1 MKNWLILRSFHLS
14 PCFYVTTWLFFCL
27 YVTNIRSFLLIPWH
41 SYYNLNI
48 KMSRV
53 KTLPDA
59 NTSEPSRL
67 LSHHLVCATEPLLTA
82 TDSWV
87 RCQWSITDK
96 SLHTLLPPPKGGKGS
111 DQSGEA
117 ETLQT
122 SSSAVSH
129 SARISFT
136 RTTMW
141 KWSVSKPLFLFIH
154 CHLETLENLQSIFLS
169 LSLSQAVLKW
179 QPSCQ
184 GPHINRKNRDYMN
197 QLLGQSFSLFEGRF
211 EFQVWPKS

>member
-1 MKNWLILRSFHLS
+1 MNH
-14 PCFYVTTWLFFCL
+14 
-27 YVTNIRSFLLIPWH
+27 
-41 SYYNLNI
+41 
-48 KMSRV
+48 V
-53 KTLPDA
+53 KTPPEA
-59 NTSEPSRL
+59 NTSEPSCF
-67 LSHHLVCATEPLLTA
+67 LSHQLVCATELLLTA

-87 RCQWSITDK
+87 RCQWSVIDK

-122 SSSAVSH
+122 SSSVVSH
-129 SARISFT
+129 SPRISFT

-141 KWSVSKPLFLFIH
+141 KWSVSKPLFPLILY
-154 CHLETLENLQSIFLS
+154 HLKTSSEHFPFLS
-169 LSLSQAVLKW
+169 LFSLSQAVLKW

-184 GPHINRKNRDYMN
+184 GPHINWKDRDYLN
-197 QLLGQSFSLFEGRF
+197 QLLGQSFSIFEGSF